1 MSSDRRSISIRGARE
16 HNLKNVDVD
25 IPLGALTVVTGPSGS
40 GKTSLAMHTLYAE
53 GQRRYME
60 TFSPYVRQF
69 MDRMKKPDVDSV
81 GNILPAIALQQRNSI
96 RTSRSTVGT
105 MTGLHE
111 YWKFIFSRLAVGHDP
126 ETGREVHPMTPAEI
140 CDKAFASWPEG
151 CNLLVAFCVRRP
163 EGMDDE
169 AMRRDLSAQGYVRVL
184 AAGKPERLEE
194 DSPAGL
200 ASGIASADA
209 EGGVVVIQDR
219 IRLVEDSRKRLMEAV
234 DAAMNLGGNV
244 VWLIPSTDGAEWGDP
259 VSFRGDWFPL
269 MEPVPGLFSSNSPLG
284 ACPACKGYGRIISI
298 DYSRAID
305 PARSLKDGA
314 LHIFES
320 GRVAECKKD
329 LMRAVKRV
337 GGIRTN
343 VPWNKLTD
351 RERSWVMEGETPDWR
366 AAWEED
372 KWYGLVG
379 FFKALESQTHKM
391 MIRVWLSKFREYSTC
406 PECCGRRLR
415 KESMCFTIDGKTL
428 PDLHGMPMDELLAWV
443 DDHIVPHAG
452 NDSSLKNAV
461 AELRSRIAYL
471 NEVGLGYI
479 TSDRTTRTLSGG
491 EIERVSLTTCL
502 GASLTDTLFVLD
514 EPTVGL
520 HPRDTGRLVDA
531 MRRLRHRGNTLVVVE
546 HEESVM
552 RAADYL
558 IDMGPGS
565 GAAGGKLVYSGEP
578 EGISGIDESVTGAY
592 LSGRQSIPI
601 PEKRLK
607 PARWLRIRGASC
619 NNLNGLDVDV
629 PLGVYTCLTG
639 VSGSGKSTLAHD
651 VIYLN
656 NCRYR
661 GESTEERPG
670 CVRSIDGWQHLS
682 QAVMVD
688 QSPLIRT
695 PRSTPAVYAGIFE
708 DVRALFAKTEAA
720 RSRGLTNGFF
730 SFNHGDGRCPR
741 CAGMGSE
748 KVEMQFLSDIFVPCP
763 LCDGTRYGQEALSI
777 YIRGKN
783 VSDVLQM
790 TARQAMEFFA
800 CEHSAQGRRIM
811 SKLDL
816 LVHVGLGHI
825 VLGQPLNTLSGG
837 ENQRLKLAK
846 ILLDEDKNSK
856 DGKGKGK
863 LLILDEPGTG
873 LHFSDLDV
881 LLKLFRRLTESGHS
895 VLVIEHNMELV
906 KAADYVI
913 DLGPEGGVGGGRVV
927 SVGTPEEIVATQQ
940 GFTWKFLGD
949 ALEGRPAEF
958 PDNSEPGEV
967 DDIPEGVLA
976 LRGARHH
983 NLKNVD
989 LDVVRGDMTV
999 LTGLSGS
1006 GKSSLAFDIFFA
1018 EGQRRFMDVMSPY
1031 ARQFTEQM
1039 ESPDI
1044 DRLTGLPPT
1053 VAIEQNVSRG
1063 GTKSTVGTVTEIWQF
1078 LRLLYAKLGVCY
1090 CPKCQVEVGRRSD
1103 GEVVELVSRLLTEHG
1118 RVALAAPVVRGR
1130 KGHYNDLAKWATGKG
1145 YKAFWI
1151 DGAWVDMDNFV
1162 PLDRYSNHDV
1172 DLVTGQPDRTTS
1184 PQELADM
1191 VAQALELGEGF
1202 LHVVT
1207 GKSSRKNPPLLLG
1220 TRLACPQ
1227 CGESFPEP
1235 EPSTFSFN
1243 SPRGWCPSCRGHGF
1257 VAGVRMKEEGAE
1269 SLTEAELRYDRDVE
1283 RSLGD
1288 EDSSLRVCPDCGGER
1303 LNAFARNVRLQGMRP
1318 GELSALSAVDAAR
1331 LVSSWHFDG
1340 REAVIARDSL
1350 AEIIQR
1356 LEFLDRVGLGY
1367 LSLDRSATTL
1377 SGGETQRIRLA
1388 AQLGSHLR
1396 GILYVLDEPTIGLHP
1411 RDNDRLLGTLD
1422 ELKQRGNTLLI
1433 VEHDEETM
1441 RRADHIVDLGPGAGI
1456 HGGRIMAQG
1465 SFAEIAAMP
1474 ESVTGLAFR
1483 ERPKHP
1489 YRGRRRKIPA
1499 ATDKTGW
1506 LSIEGCRVHNL
1517 NDIHARIPIGLLTV
1531 ITGVSGAGKTSLMND
1546 TVYWAARSALG
1557 EKLDRERRSGWD
1569 TAMGFGCFRAV
1580 YQVDQ
1585 SPIGKTPRSTPATYV
1600 GFMDD
1605 IRTLFAQ
1612 TEDARRLGFDK
1623 GRFSFNTSRGAC
1635 ESCKGTGMQK
1645 LEMDFLPPCYV
1656 KCPSCNGKRY
1666 NDATLAVRY
1675 KGKTISDV
1683 LEMNF
1688 EEAAEFFES
1697 QPRIGAPLQLLVD
1710 TGLGYLT
1717 LGQASNTLSGGES
1730 QRLKLVAELIKGLLI
1745 SRRATL
1751 KGRELPKDLYLIEEP
1766 SIGLHPHDVRRL
1778 IDVLHRLVDQGNTV
1792 VVIEHNTEIMAEA
1805 DYIIDMGPGPG
1816 DEGGS
1821 IVAAGTPERIAG
1833 GKSPTARYIAE
1844 ELKEK
1849 E

>member
-16 HNLKNVDVD
+16 HNLKDVDVD
-25 IPLGALTVVTGPSGS
+25 IPLGSLTVVTGPSGS

-126 ETGREVHPMTPAEI
+126 VSGREVHPLTPAEI
-140 CDKAFASWPEG
+140 CDKAFAEWQEG
-151 CNLLVAFCVRRP
+151 TALLVAFSIRRP
-163 EGMDDE
+163 EGMDDA
-169 AMRRDLSAQGYVRVL
+169 AMRRDLSAQGYIRVL
-184 AAGKPERLEE
+184 VQGSPERLEE
-194 DSPAGL
+194 DSPASL
-200 ASGIASADA
+200 TSGIAAVDA

-219 IRLVEDSRKRLMEAV
+219 IRLAEASRKRMMEAV

-244 VWLIPSTDGAEWGDP
+244 VWLVPSADGTIWGEALAY
-259 VSFRGDWFPL
+259 RGDWFPL
-269 MEPVPGLFSSNSPLG
+269 VEPAPGLFSSNSPLG

-305 PARSLKDGA
+305 PTRSLKDGA

-329 LMRAVKRV
+329 LMRAIKRLGNV
-337 GGIRTN
+337 RLD
-343 VPWNKLTD
+343 VPWNKLSD
-351 RERSWVMEGETPDWR
+351 AERNWIMEGETPDWK

-372 KWYGLVG
+372 KWYGLIG
-379 FFKALESQTHKM
+379 FFKALEAQTHKM

-406 PECCGRRLR
+406 PECEGRRLR

-428 PDLHGMPMDELLAWV
+428 PALHAMPMDELLVWV
-443 DDHIVPHAG
+443 EEHIVPHVG
-452 NDSSLKNAV
+452 KDSSLKNAV
-461 AELRSRIAYL
+461 AELHSRIAYM

-552 RAADYL
+552 RAADHL
-558 IDMGPGS
+558 VDMGPGS
-565 GAAGGKLVYSGEP
+565 GAAGGRLVYSGVP
-578 EGISGIDESVTGAY
+578 EGIAGVSDSVTGAY

-601 PEKRLK
+601 PKNRLK
-607 PARWLRIRGASC
+607 PSHWLRIKGATC
-619 NNLNGLDVDV
+619 NNIKELDVDI
-629 PLGVYTCLTG
+629 PLGVYACLTG

-651 VIYLN
+651 IIYLN
-656 NCRYR
+656 NCRHL
-661 GESTEERPG
+661 GEATEEHPG
-670 CVRSIDGWQHLS
+670 EVRDIEGWQHIA

-708 DVRALFAKTEAA
+708 DVRALFAKTEVAKA
-720 RSRGLTNGFF
+720 RGLANGFF

-741 CAGMGSE
+741 CSGMGSE

-763 LCDGTRYGQEALSI
+763 LCNGTRYGQEALSI
-777 YIRGKN
+777 YLHGKN

-790 TARQAMEFFA
+790 TVREGMEFFVA
-800 CEHSAQGRRIM
+800 EKSAQGRRIM
-811 SKLDL
+811 AKLDL

-846 ILLDEDKNSK
+846 ILLDEGKDK
-856 DGKGKGK
+856 GRAKGK

-881 LLKLFRRLTESGHS
+881 LLKLFRRLTEAGHS

-906 KAADYVI
+906 KAADYII
-913 DLGPEGGVGGGRVV
+913 DLGPEGGVGGGRIVA
-927 SVGTPEEIVATQQ
+927 SGTPEEVVAARQ

-949 ALEGRPAEF
+949 ALEGRAAEF
-958 PDNSEPGEV
+958 PESCDSREL

-1031 ARQFTEQM
+1031 ARQFTDQM

-1090 CPKCQVEVGRRSD
+1090 CPKCQVEVGRRSE
-1103 GEVVELVSRLLTEHG
+1103 GEVVELVSRLLREH
-1118 RVALAAPVVRGR
+1118 RKIALGAPVVRGR
-1130 KGHYNDLAKWATGKG
+1130 KGHYNDLAKWAGSKG
-1145 YKAFWI
+1145 YQAFWI
-1151 DGAWVDMDNFV
+1151 DGAWVDMDDFS

-1172 DLVTGQPDRTTS
+1172 DIITGQPERAT
-1184 PQELADM
+1184 PPHELAEM
-1191 VAQALELGEGF
+1191 VHVALELGEGF

-1207 GKSSRKNPPLLLG
+1207 DASSRKNPPLLLG
-1220 TRLACPQ
+1220 IRLACPQ

-1243 SPRGWCPSCRGHGF
+1243 SPRGWCPTCRGHGF
-1257 VAGVRMKEEGAE
+1257 VSGVRLRDDGAE
-1269 SLTEAELRYDRDVE
+1269 SLAEAELRYDRDVE

-1288 EDSSLRVCPDCGGER
+1288 DESSLRVCPDCAGER
-1303 LNAFARNVRLQGMRP
+1303 LTPFARNVRLQGMRP
-1318 GELSALSAVDAAR
+1318 GELSALSAIDAAL
-1331 LVSSWHFDG
+1331 LVAQWQFEG
-1340 REAVIARDSL
+1340 REAVIARDSM

-1356 LEFLDRVGLGY
+1356 LHFLDRVGLGY

-1441 RRADHIVDLGPGAGI
+1441 RRADHIIDLGPGAGI
-1456 HGGRIMAQG
+1456 HGGQIMAQG
-1465 SFAEIAAMP
+1465 NFAEIAAMP

-1483 ERPKHP
+1483 HRPGHP
-1489 YRGRRRKIPA
+1489 YRGSRRKVPA
-1499 ATDKTGW
+1499 ANARDAW
-1506 LSIEGCRVHNL
+1506 LSIEGCRIHNL
-1517 NDIHARIPIGLLTV
+1517 KNIHARVPAGLLTV

-1546 TVYWAARSALG
+1546 TMYWAARYALG
-1557 EKLDRERRSGWD
+1557 EKPDRERRSHWD
-1569 TAMGFGCFRAV
+1569 AATGFDRFRAV

-1656 KCPSCNGKRY
+1656 KCTSCNGKRY
-1666 NDATLAVRY
+1666 NDPTLAVRY
-1675 KGKTISDV
+1675 KGKTMSDV

-1730 QRLKLVAELIKGLLI
+1730 QRLKLVSELIKGLLV

-1792 VVIEHNTEIMAEA
+1792 IVIEHNTEIMAEA

-1816 DEGGS
+1816 EEGGT
-1821 IVAAGTPERIAG
+1821 IVASGSPERVAKG
-1833 GKSPTARYIAE
+1833 TSPTASYIAE
-1844 ELKEK
+1844 ELKGRA
-1849 E
+1849 